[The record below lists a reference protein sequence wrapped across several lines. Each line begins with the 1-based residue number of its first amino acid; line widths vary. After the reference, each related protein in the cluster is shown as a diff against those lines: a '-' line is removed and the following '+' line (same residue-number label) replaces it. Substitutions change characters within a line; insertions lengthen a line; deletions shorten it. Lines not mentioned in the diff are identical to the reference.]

1 MLAAFRETIMR
12 PRTLPPTTVETSMA
26 MPMPMPMLMPGPGI
40 GVSRAGEVLSG
51 PLD

>member
-1 MLAAFRETIMR
+1 MR
-12 PRTLPPTTVETSMA
+12 PRTLPPTTAETSMA
-26 MPMPMPMLMPGPGI
+26 MPMPMPMPMLMPGPGI

>member
-1 MLAAFRETIMR
+1 MR
-12 PRTLPPTTVETSMA
+12 PCTLPPTTAETSMA
-26 MPMPMPMLMPGPGI
+26 MPMPMPGPGI